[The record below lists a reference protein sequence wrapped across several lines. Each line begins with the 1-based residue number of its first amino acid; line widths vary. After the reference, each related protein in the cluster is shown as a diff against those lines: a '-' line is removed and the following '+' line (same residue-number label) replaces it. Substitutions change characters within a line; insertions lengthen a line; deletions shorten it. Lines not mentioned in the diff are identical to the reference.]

1 MNKNEDVS
9 RGSLKTEKEII
20 YIDMDGVLCDYS
32 SFFDKKVSE
41 GMNKFQV
48 YKIPGAFDD
57 LQPIKGAINAFNVL
71 DKYFEVYILST
82 PMWSNPDSWRDKRI
96 WVEKYLG
103 KIAKK
108 KLILSHNKGLMKG
121 KYLIDD
127 REANG
132 VLDFEGEHIKFGENK
147 FKEWISVIE
156 YLFKKENISFQNQMF

>member
-1 MNKNEDVS
+1 MNKNEYKS
-9 RGSLKTEKEII
+9 RGSLKTEKEIV

-32 SFFDKKVSE
+32 SFIDKKVSE

-48 YKIPGAFDD
+48 YKIPDAFDD
-57 LQPIKGAINAFNVL
+57 LQPIKGAIHAFNLL
-71 DKYFEVYILST
+71 DKHFEVYILST
-82 PMWSNPDSWRDKRI
+82 PMWSNPDSWRGKRI
-96 WVEKYLG
+96 WVERYLG

-132 VLDFEGEHIKFGENK
+132 VLDFEGELIHFGTEKFPD
-147 FKEWISVIE
+147 WDSVIH
-156 YLFKKENISFQNQMF
+156 YLQ